1 MMDYEVVTTDG
12 FERDAKRLAK
22 KYPSLQDD
30 LFSLNESLKQDPQ
43 QGDSLGKGCYK
54 VRLPIK
60 SKVKGKSGGGRV
72 ITNVLVVKQKIYLLA
87 LYDKSDVPTLKDSKI
102 SERLSTIEENNQ

>member
-1 MMDYEVVTTDG
+1 MDYEVVTTDG

-43 QGDSLGKGCYK
+43 QGDSLGKVATK
-54 VRLPIK
+54 
-60 SKVKGKSGGGRV
+60 
-72 ITNVLVVKQKIYLLA
+72 
-87 LYDKSDVPTLKDSKI
+87 YDY
-102 SERLSTIEENNQ
+102 Q